1 MGWYIEPRPLR
12 LGVAGAHEAAGITYL
27 PAKRLEIHWG
37 GGGWCLTLRVGRWG
51 PSSRE
56 LT

>member
-1 MGWYIEPRPLR
+1 MR